1 MNPRLNA
8 DPLDVQTLLDATAD
22 PECGALVVFG
32 GTVRLDDGV
41 QQIDYT
47 AYAPLAEKTLAEIE
61 QETCARFGVRHCRLA
76 HRLGAVA
83 LGELSVLVVVRAGHR
98 PQAFEAARYAID
110 ELKKRAP
117 IWKEEH
123 AQGTTRFVEGVP
135 LEKT

>member
-1 MNPRLNA
+1 MKLTTEALDLAQLLA
-8 DPLDVQTLLDATAD
+8 DTADVQ
-22 PECGALVVFG
+22 CGALVVFG

-47 AYAPLAEKTLAEIE
+47 AYVPLAEKTLAQIE
-61 QETCARFGVRHCRLA
+61 QETCARFGVRHCRLI

-83 LGELSVLVVVRAGHR
+83 LGELSVLVVVRAAHR
-98 PQAFEAARYAID
+98 GQAFDAARYAID

-123 AQGTTRFVEGVP
+123 FKNGRSGFVEGVAVNEP
-135 LEKT
+135 A

>member
-1 MNPRLNA
+1 MKLTRDTLDLA
-8 DPLDVQTLLDATAD
+8 QLLAATEDPD
-22 PECGALVVFG
+22 CGALVVFG

-41 QQIDYT
+41 SSIDYT
-47 AYAPLAEKTLAEIE
+47 AYEPLAEKTLAEIE
-61 QETCARFGVRHCRLA
+61 AETCARFGVKHCRLA

-98 PQAFEAARYAID
+98 PEAFEAARHAID

-123 AQGTTRFVEGVP
+123 AKGSTRFVEGTP
-135 LEKT
+135 LEQQ

>member
-1 MNPRLNA
+1 MSKLIR
-8 DPLDVQTLLDATAD
+8 DPLDLAAVLAATED
-22 PECGALVVFG
+22 PDCGALVVFG

-47 AYAPLAEKTLAEIE
+47 AYEPMAEKTLAEIE
-61 QETCARFGVRHCRLA
+61 RETCRTFGVKHCRVL

-98 PQAFEAARYAID
+98 PEAFEAARHAID

-123 AQGTTRFVEGVP
+123 TQAEKRFVEGVP
-135 LEKT
+135 LEHK

>member
-1 MNPRLNA
+1 MKLTR
-8 DPLDVQTLLDATAD
+8 DPLDLATVLAETED
-22 PECGALVVFG
+22 PACGALVIFG

-47 AYAPLAEKTLAEIE
+47 AYEPLAEKTLGEIE
-61 QETCARFGVRHCRLA
+61 QETCTRFGVRHCRLL

-98 PQAFEAARYAID
+98 PEAFEAARYAID

-123 AQGTTRFVEGVP
+123 TRVEKRFVEGVP
-135 LEKT
+135 LETK

>member
-1 MNPRLNA
+1 MNPWLSTEA
-8 DPLDVQTLLDATAD
+8 LDVQSLLDATID
-22 PECGALVVFG
+22 SECGALVVFG

-61 QETCARFGVRHCRLA
+61 RETCERFGVRQCRVM

-98 PQAFEAARYAID
+98 PEAFEAARHAID

-123 AQGTTRFVEGVP
+123 AGGVQRFVEGVP
-135 LEKT
+135 LEKP